1 MNEDQEERLA
11 YAEEQSFVYYT
22 SSPGGLLSFNIEN
35 GYFESLLRGF
45 RSAFLTEL
53 QYRQLCQC
61 ETLEDVK
68 LTLGDSDYT
77 GCFNQISK
85 LTPDILVD
93 RCSQKFVEEFDHVRQ
108 QAVGPL
114 ATFCDFITYEYMINN
129 ICFMISSLIKGGQ
142 PEQLLAKCDPV
153 GKFPYM
159 RSILTFENT
168 EDGLI
173 QLYSTFLIDTPV
185 AKYFELYFQDAAQ
198 GSGENVLDHVSQI
211 FREEQI
217 DIINDMLKKL
227 WLEDFYE
234 YTQSLGGETAKV
246 MKELLEYEADRRAI
260 AIMINSF
267 STPLNEPSRRDDRQ
281 KLFASF
287 GKLYPEGIAQFP
299 NVGDTNSLGAVLEN
313 YSEYY
318 ELWDRAQREGLEIE
332 DLLYERE
339 VYLNRFGFDGQ
350 SHFACFWSFVKLKE
364 QEKRNI
370 FWITE
375 CINQKLKD
383 SDMINRWIAIF

>member
-1 MNEDQEERLA
+1 MNEEEEERLA
-11 YAEEQSFVYYT
+11 YYEEQAFVEYRE
-22 SSPGGLLSFNIEN
+22 SPGSLLSFNIEH
-35 GYFESLLRGF
+35 GYFEALLRGF

-68 LTLGDSDYT
+68 LSLGDSDYN
-77 GCFNQISK
+77 GCFNNISR
-85 LTPDILVD
+85 LTPDIIVD
-93 RCSQKFVEEFDHVRQ
+93 RCSQKFVEEFNHIHQ
-108 QAVGPL
+108 QAVGSL
-114 ATFCDFITYEYMINN
+114 ATFCDFITYEYMLNN

-142 PEQLLAKCDPV
+142 PEQLLAKCDPL
-153 GKFPYM
+153 GRFPYM

-168 EDGLI
+168 DDGLV

-185 AKYFELYFQDAAQ
+185 AKYFELYFQGLQA
-198 GSGENVLDHVSQI
+198 SGENALDHVNQI
-211 FREEQI
+211 FKEEQI

-227 WLEDFYE
+227 WLEDFYA
-234 YTQSLGGETAKV
+234 YTQDLGGETAAV
-246 MKELLEYEADRRAI
+246 MKELLEFEADSRAI
-260 AIMINSF
+260 SIMINSF
-267 STPLNEPSRRDDRQ
+267 STPLNEGNRRDDRQ

-287 GKLYPEGIAQFP
+287 GKLYPDGINQFASVSDA
-299 NVGDTNSLGAVLEN
+299 NALGAVLES

-318 ELWDRAQREGLEIE
+318 EIWDRSQRDGLEIE
-332 DLLYERE
+332 DLLYEKE
-339 VYLNRFGFDGQ
+339 VKLNRLGFDGQ
-350 SHFACFWSFVKLKE
+350 SHYACFWSFVKLKE

-383 SDMINRWIAIF
+383 NDIINRWIPLF

>member
-1 MNEDQEERLA
+1 M
-11 YAEEQSFVYYT
+11 
-22 SSPGGLLSFNIEN
+22 
-35 GYFESLLRGF
+35 
-45 RSAFLTEL
+45 
-53 QYRQLCQC
+53 
-61 ETLEDVK
+61 
-68 LTLGDSDYT
+68 
-77 GCFNQISK
+77 
-85 LTPDILVD
+85 
-93 RCSQKFVEEFDHVRQ
+93 
-108 QAVGPL
+108 
-114 ATFCDFITYEYMINN
+114 
-129 ICFMISSLIKGGQ
+129 
-142 PEQLLAKCDPV
+142 
-153 GKFPYM
+153 
-159 RSILTFENT
+159 
-168 EDGLI
+168 

-185 AKYFELYFQDAAQ
+185 AKYFELYFQEAAQ
-198 GSGENVLDHVSQI
+198 GSAENAMDHVSQI

-227 WLEDFYE
+227 WLEDFYN

-260 AIMINSF
+260 SIMINSF

-299 NVGDTNSLGAVLEN
+299 NVGDANSLGAVLEN
-313 YSEYY
+313 YAEYY
-318 ELWDRAQREGLEIE
+318 DLWERAQREGLEIE
-332 DLLYERE
+332 DLLYEKE
-339 VYLNRFGFDGQ
+339 VALNRFGFDGQ